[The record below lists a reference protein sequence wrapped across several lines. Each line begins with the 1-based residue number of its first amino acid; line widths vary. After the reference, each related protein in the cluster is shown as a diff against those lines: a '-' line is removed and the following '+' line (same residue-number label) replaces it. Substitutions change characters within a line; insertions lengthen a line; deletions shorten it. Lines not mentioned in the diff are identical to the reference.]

1 MKKRKLAV
9 LILGLA
15 VVASI
20 TSCGGNDNPDT
31 SKPPVIQPGDNTNT
45 ETVEL
50 ASYKSAALLQLDELV
65 NPAIVKISY
74 EELKVAI
81 QNYYDV
87 EKQYINNI
95 KDLETAKVAPTKV
108 TEDTKTFTRNTF
120 KPLVVDQLNSIFNPI
135 ITKIKND
142 ELKTSVQNFYDTEIT
157 KLSAIET
164 LDEISALFKEII
176 DDTKKFIS
184 LETEKVLIALKNK
197 ALEGLNPYVTELINK
212 IPFDSLKNDT
222 QIFYNEEKKK
232 LEAIDEIEDITPC
245 VNEIKEDLKNYALNE
260 TKKLAVSKFKE
271 VVDKGLDKIPNPSLK
286 ENLIEFSNKE
296 IIKIN
301 AITAIE
307 DIPTVLST
315 VISEA
320 EIYIQGIL
328 INTVKEYFARL
339 TAVETATA
347 YDYLPIAMHPSFAGN
362 LVSAA
367 NINYNFTS
375 NTNVSSI
382 SHAGFGEQWQMI
394 VENIDQSV
402 AMAKVFNVAQT
413 VLNAAGN
420 AVDIYITNSYAEEIS
435 YIFSGNGYTG
445 KFEFKDSKLVF
456 NITLTESITVPGF
469 GSVKPVIK
477 MEYELAKEA
486 KSIFI
491 SLGDSY
497 KVKYVIT
504 DNGYEMAT
512 TYGLTIVG
520 KAITRSA
527 FLSIMRNDNK
537 TTGHIYEYTTFE
549 GSDKIKACADFYVE
563 NGYVSVVGNKSSGM
577 VGFDGYINELYSA
590 NEGRLL
596 GYEVREELIV
606 VGVSGTYNTL
616 WFNIWDIQGINSIK
630 ITDKSDSNN
639 SGKSNVDVYIN
650 GSSTMLSPTYNSKF
664 GIKTSRKYDIEYRI
678 RYYYSYDSVNNRY
691 VANAVQIPM
700 MFIQEGEN
708 ISSFSSDM
716 LKDNNLDVSVSLSPT
731 YLNKILDD
739 NDTLID
745 IFIKNKDTMSSES
758 IIAYLERCE

>member
-9 LILGLA
+9 LILGL
-15 VVASI
+15 VVVVGI

-31 SKPPVIQPGDNTNT
+31 SKPPVIQPGDNTTT

-65 NPAIVKISY
+65 NPAIAKISY

-95 KDLETAKVAPTKV
+95 KDLETAKIAPTKV
-108 TEDTKTFTRNTF
+108 TEDTKIFTSNTF

-135 ITKIKND
+135 IAKIKND

-184 LETEKVLIALKNK
+184 LETEKVLNALKNK
-197 ALEGLNPYVTELINK
+197 TLEGLNSYVTELINK

-222 QIFYNEEKKK
+222 KIFYNEEKKK

-245 VNEIKEDLKNYALNE
+245 VNGIKEDLKNYALNE
-260 TKKLAVSKFKE
+260 TKKLAVLTFKE

-286 ENLIEFSNKE
+286 ENLKDFSNKE

-382 SHAGFGEQWQMI
+382 NHAGFGEQWQMI

-420 AVDIYITNSYAEEIS
+420 AVDIYITNSYAEEMS

-469 GSVKPVIK
+469 WSVKPVIK

-527 FLSIMRNDNK
+527 YLSIMRNDNK

-606 VGVSGTYNTL
+606 AGVSGTYNTL

-678 RYYYSYDSVNNRY
+678 RYYYSYDFVNERY

-700 MFIQEGEN
+700 LFIQEGEN
-708 ISSFSSDM
+708 MSSFSSDM

>member
-9 LILGLA
+9 LILGL
-15 VVASI
+15 VVVVGI

-31 SKPPVIQPGDNTNT
+31 SKPPVTQPGDNTNT
-45 ETVEL
+45 EIVEL
-50 ASYKSAALLQLDELV
+50 TSYKSAALLQLDELV
-65 NPAIVKISY
+65 NPAIAKISY

-95 KDLETAKVAPTKV
+95 KDLETAKIAPTKV
-108 TEDTKTFTRNTF
+108 TEDTKIFTSNTF

-135 ITKIKND
+135 IAKIKND
-142 ELKTSVQNFYDTEIT
+142 ELKTSVQNFYDTEIN

-164 LDEISALFKEII
+164 LDEISTLFKEII

-222 QIFYNEEKKK
+222 KIFYNEEKKK

-245 VNEIKEDLKNYALNE
+245 VNGIKEDLKNYALNE
-260 TKKLAVSKFKE
+260 TKKLAVLKFKE

-286 ENLIEFSNKE
+286 ENLKEFSNKE

-307 DIPTVLST
+307 DIPNVLST

-382 SHAGFGEQWQMI
+382 NHAGFGEQWQMI

-420 AVDIYITNSYAEEIS
+420 AVDIYITNSYAEEMS

-527 FLSIMRNDNK
+527 YLSIMRNDNK

-606 VGVSGTYNTL
+606 AGVSGTYNTL

-650 GSSTMLSPTYNSKF
+650 DSSTMLSPTYNSKF

-678 RYYYSYDSVNNRY
+678 RYYYSYDFVNERY

-708 ISSFSSDM
+708 MSSFSSDM

>member
-9 LILGLA
+9 LILGL
-15 VVASI
+15 VVVVGI

-31 SKPPVIQPGDNTNT
+31 SKPPVIQPGDNTTT

-65 NPAIVKISY
+65 NPAIAKISY

-95 KDLETAKVAPTKV
+95 KDLETAKIAPTKV
-108 TEDTKTFTRNTF
+108 TEDTKIFTSNTF

-135 ITKIKND
+135 IAKIKND

-184 LETEKVLIALKNK
+184 LETEKVLNALKNK
-197 ALEGLNPYVTELINK
+197 TLEGLNSYVTELINK

-222 QIFYNEEKKK
+222 KIFYNEEKKK

-245 VNEIKEDLKNYALNE
+245 VNGIKEDLKNYALNE
-260 TKKLAVSKFKE
+260 TKKLAVLTFKE

-286 ENLIEFSNKE
+286 ENLKDFSNKE

-339 TAVETATA
+339 TAVETATE

-382 SHAGFGEQWQMI
+382 NHAGFGEQWQMI

-420 AVDIYITNSYAEEIS
+420 AVDIYITNSYAEEMS

-469 GSVKPVIK
+469 
-477 MEYELAKEA
+477 
-486 KSIFI
+486 
-491 SLGDSY
+491 
-497 KVKYVIT
+497 
-504 DNGYEMAT
+504 
-512 TYGLTIVG
+512 
-520 KAITRSA
+520 
-527 FLSIMRNDNK
+527 
-537 TTGHIYEYTTFE
+537 
-549 GSDKIKACADFYVE
+549 
-563 NGYVSVVGNKSSGM
+563 
-577 VGFDGYINELYSA
+577 
-590 NEGRLL
+590 
-596 GYEVREELIV
+596 
-606 VGVSGTYNTL
+606 
-616 WFNIWDIQGINSIK
+616 
-630 ITDKSDSNN
+630 
-639 SGKSNVDVYIN
+639 
-650 GSSTMLSPTYNSKF
+650 
-664 GIKTSRKYDIEYRI
+664 
-678 RYYYSYDSVNNRY
+678 
-691 VANAVQIPM
+691 
-700 MFIQEGEN
+700 
-708 ISSFSSDM
+708 
-716 LKDNNLDVSVSLSPT
+716 
-731 YLNKILDD
+731 
-739 NDTLID
+739 
-745 IFIKNKDTMSSES
+745 
-758 IIAYLERCE
+758 